1 MVKKI
6 AGRNKLNVI
15 DSLPYSQLIF
25 LVASGKNYA
34 LSIAEARGKKDSS
47 PTAKQLKQLKEKGFL
62 KSRKEPRLNKT
73 IYSVNWEKIIKEFIK
88 ALQEH
93 KEDVLKQDEF
103 LRTNLKEA
111 FKKSF
116 NYLDYL
122 ENKEFIKSIKQNN
135 YLIEYLKVYFSDI
148 SKTSL
153 NYSIANALS
162 YILFFADFNFLT
174 SVSRN
179 IQKISY
185 FLEQQK
191 RKIIPKNLIGM
202 SEEKWKEVDMK
213 QWNKNLKETFSENLK
228 NVFDTAQERTNE
240 IAQKDKELT
249 ELAILNN
256 IFQVL
261 KVELTLQ
268 VSLNQTLEKVSDIII
283 KKHFTEEEYQRLRQ
297 MDWEKRRPKTEE
309 EYRNSSKTTKPTENT
324 EEKSGNT
331 DKKEPLSSEN
341 KEGET
346 QK

>member
-1 MVKKI
+1 MRKETR
-6 AGRNKLNVI
+6 GRKAI
-15 DSLPYSQLIF
+15 PIIESLPYSSIIF
-25 LVASGKNYA
+25 LIASGTNYP
-34 LSIAEARGKKDSS
+34 EAISKARKTNSS
-47 PTAKQLKQLKEKGFL
+47 STVKQLEALKNAKFLNEPKKEKL
-62 KSRKEPRLNKT
+62 LNKT

-191 RKIIPKNLIGM
+191 RKTIPKNLIGM